1 MRRYVKQK
9 LFYRC
14 PSWNA
19 ISQLTV
25 TEDSVILVR
34 TVDMSGY
41 DAVLFNT
48 RRENLPDFGNLT
60 LSRVEVRVGNLRLP

>member
-1 MRRYVKQK
+1 LRRYVKQK

-14 PSWNA
+14 PAWNA

-25 TEDSVILVR
+25 TENRAILAR
-34 TVDMSGY
+34 TIDMSGY

-60 LSRVEVRVGNLRLP
+60 LSRIETWVGN